1 METARTDDAKDEGP
15 CLWAIGGG
23 KGGVGKSMITSNLA
37 IALARRGRRIIVVDA
52 DLGGGNLHTILGIR
66 KPHRTLS
73 DFMNREVAELDDVVC
88 ESGAPHL
95 ALVSGSG
102 AFLAMANP
110 KHSQKERLLR
120 KIRTLP
126 ADDVL
131 LDLAAGSAFN
141 VLDFFLEAKRGVVV
155 VVPEPTSLENA
166 YHFLK
171 AAFFRSLSRAA
182 REPQVRHLLEQV
194 MKDRVRLDVHSPRE
208 LIARVRA
215 IDSAAGR
222 MLEEETQAFH
232 PMLVVNQVRTAEQRH
247 VGPDIATACREYLG
261 TDVSYLGAVARDEA
275 VHAAVSQRQ
284 PVLSLHPYCPF
295 SRDVERLAAKL
306 LDEEEP
312 TLARA
317 DELRRSYLHRRE
329 LFREGSLATHGL
341 LSDDDRQ
348 NQLARIEARYS
359 ERLERWNQPR
369 RTAPRAEPKLPA
381 PDLEQPGLYLKSC
394 RELLGLT
401 PRQAYERTRLATLD
415 AIERQAWDELPP
427 EPWRSRHIASYARS
441 LGVADAE
448 AVARAV
454 RGLCVPQP
462 LEPAADASA

>member
-1 METARTDDAKDEGP
+1 MQLAKSDSEKREGP
-15 CLWAIGGG
+15 CLWAVGGG
-23 KGGVGKSMITSNLA
+23 KGGVGKSMVTSNLA
-37 IALARRGRRIIVVDA
+37 IALARRGRRIILVDA
-52 DLGGGNLHTILGIR
+52 DLGGGNLHTILGIK

-73 DFMNREVAELDDVVC
+73 DFMNREVASLDDVIC
-88 ESGAPHL
+88 ETGIPNLS
-95 ALVSGSG
+95 LVSGSG

-120 KIRTLP
+120 QIRTLP

-141 VLDFFLEAKRGVVV
+141 TLDFFLEAKRGVVV

-182 REPQVRHLLEQV
+182 REPRIRHLLEQV
-194 MKDRVRLDVHSPRE
+194 MKDRKRLDVHSPRE
-208 LIARVRA
+208 LIERVRS
-215 IDSAAGR
+215 IDSAAGHLLDEQTR
-222 MLEEETQAFH
+222 AFQ
-232 PMLVVNQVRTAEQRH
+232 PMLIVNQVRTAEQRG

-261 TDVSYLGAVARDEA
+261 TEVQYLGAVARDEA

-284 PVLSLHPYCPF
+284 PVLTLHPYCAF
-295 SRDVERLAAKL
+295 SRDLEALAARL

-312 TLARA
+312 NLQRK
-317 DELRRSYLHRRE
+317 DELRRSYLQRRT
-329 LFREGSLATHGL
+329 LFGEGSLATHGL
-341 LSDDDRQ
+341 LSDEDRQ
-348 NQLARIEARYS
+348 TQLTRIEARYS
-359 ERLERWNQPR
+359 ERLERWSQPR
-369 RTAPRAEPKLPA
+369 KSPAPAETKLPA
-381 PDLEQPGLYLKSC
+381 LDPTQPGVYLRRC

-415 AIERQAWDELPP
+415 VIEREAWGELPP
-427 EPWRSRHIASYARS
+427 EPYRSRHIAAYANA

-454 RGLCVPQP
+454 RDLCS
-462 LEPAADASA
+462 PAEAAAAEA

>member
-1 METARTDDAKDEGP
+1 MELATSDPEKREGP
-15 CLWAIGGG
+15 CLWAVGGG

-37 IALARRGRRIIVVDA
+37 IALARRGRRIILVDA
-52 DLGGGNLHTILGIR
+52 DLGGGNLHTILGIK

-73 DFMNREVAELDDVVC
+73 NFMNREVESLDDVIC
-88 ESGAPHL
+88 ETGVPNLS
-95 ALVSGSG
+95 LVSGSG

-120 KIRTLP
+120 QIRTLP

-141 VLDFFLEAKRGVVV
+141 TLDFFLEAKRGVVV

-182 REPQVRHLLEQV
+182 REPRIRHLLEQV
-194 MKDRVRLDVHSPRE
+194 MKDRKRQGVNSPRE
-208 LIARVRA
+208 LIDRVA
-215 IDSAAGR
+215 SIDSSAGR
-222 MLEEETQAFH
+222 LLEEQTQAFQ
-232 PMLVVNQVRTAEQRH
+232 PMLIVNQVRTAEQRG

-261 TDVSYLGAVARDEA
+261 TEVQYLGAVARDEA
-275 VHAAVSQRQ
+275 VHAAVSQQQ
-284 PVLSLHPYCPF
+284 PVLSLHPYCAF
-295 SRDVERLAAKL
+295 SRDVEALAARL

-312 TLARA
+312 NLARA
-317 DELRRSYLHRRE
+317 DELRRSYLHSRS
-329 LFREGSLATHGL
+329 LFGKGSLATHGL
-341 LSDDDRQ
+341 LSDEDRQ
-348 NQLARIEARYS
+348 TQLTRIEARYS
-359 ERLERWNQPR
+359 ERLERWSQPR
-369 RTAPRAEPKLPA
+369 RSVAEPVAKLPA
-381 PDLEQPGLYLKSC
+381 LDPAQPGAFLKRC

-415 AIERQAWDELPP
+415 AIEREAWGELPP
-427 EPWRSRHIASYARS
+427 EPYRSRHLAAYAYA

-454 RGLCVPQP
+454 RDLCA
-462 LEPAADASA
+462 PAKTAAAEG

>member
-1 METARTDDAKDEGP
+1 MQLAASDSEKREGP
-15 CLWAIGGG
+15 CLWAVGGG
-23 KGGVGKSMITSNLA
+23 KGGVGKSMVTSNLA
-37 IALARRGRRIIVVDA
+37 IALARRGRRIILVDA
-52 DLGGGNLHTILGIR
+52 DLGGGNLHTILGIK

-73 DFMNREVAELDDVVC
+73 DFMNREVASLDDVIC
-88 ESGAPHL
+88 ETGIPNLS
-95 ALVSGSG
+95 LVSGSG

-120 KIRTLP
+120 QIRTLP

-141 VLDFFLEAKRGVVV
+141 TLDFFLEAKRGVVV

-182 REPQVRHLLEQV
+182 REPRIRHLLEQV
-194 MKDRVRLDVHSPRE
+194 MKDRKRLDIHSPRE
-208 LIARVRA
+208 LIERVRS
-215 IDSAAGR
+215 IDSAAGHLLDEQTR
-222 MLEEETQAFH
+222 AFQ
-232 PMLVVNQVRTAEQRH
+232 PMLIVNQVRTAEQRG

-261 TDVSYLGAVARDEA
+261 TEVQYLGAVARDEA

-284 PVLSLHPYCPF
+284 PVLTLHPYCAF
-295 SRDVERLAAKL
+295 SRDLGALAARL

-312 TLARA
+312 NLQRK
-317 DELRRSYLHRRE
+317 DELRRSYLQRRT
-329 LFREGSLATHGL
+329 LFGEGSLATHGL
-341 LSDDDRQ
+341 LSDEDRQ
-348 NQLARIEARYS
+348 TQLTRIEARYS
-359 ERLERWNQPR
+359 ARLERWSQPR
-369 RTAPRAEPKLPA
+369 KSPAPVETKLPA
-381 PDLEQPGLYLKSC
+381 LDPAQPGVYLKRC

-415 AIERQAWDELPP
+415 AIEREAWGELPP
-427 EPWRSRHIASYARS
+427 EPYRSRHIAAYANA

-454 RGLCVPQP
+454 RALCS
-462 LEPAADASA
+462 PAVEAAAEA